1 MRVLITG
8 GAGFIGHNLA
18 IGLAEKGFDTV
29 ALDSLERSTEF
40 AIGRLKQYGISIVK
54 GNAKAI
60 SDCRGFDVVIHAA
73 AYVSVPESMNRPLD
87 YLENNVI
94 STARVAHE
102 CGRVGARLIYLSS
115 AAVYGNP
122 VKLPIPE
129 DHPINPQSPYGLSK
143 YLGELVI
150 RHFGEVYGLRYVIL
164 RLFNVYGPG
173 QNPAYAGVI
182 ASFIERT
189 LRSEP
194 LVIYGDGEQT
204 RDFIYVGDVAEIVL
218 RIIEEDLFDNNT
230 YNVGTGKPTSI
241 NELARMVME
250 VLGKK
255 DLEVIHERERPG
267 DIRHS
272 YADISKLRSRINIDP
287 TPLDVGLRKTL
298 NEIIA

>member
-1 MRVLITG
+1 M
-8 GAGFIGHNLA
+8 
-18 IGLAEKGFDTV
+18 
-29 ALDSLERSTEF
+29 
-40 AIGRLKQYGISIVK
+40 
-54 GNAKAI
+54 
-60 SDCRGFDVVIHAA
+60 IHAA
-73 AYVSVPESMNRPLD
+73 AYVSVPESMSKPLD

-94 STARVAHE
+94 STARIAHE
-102 CGRVGARLIYLSS
+102 CGKVGAGLIYLSS

-182 ASFIERT
+182 ASFIERA
-189 LRSEP
+189 LRNEP

-218 RIIEEDLFDNNT
+218 RIIEGGLFDNNT
-230 YNVGTGKPTSI
+230 YNVGTGRPTTI
-241 NELARMVME
+241 NELARIVME

-255 DLEVIHERERPG
+255 NLKVIHERERPG
-267 DIRHS
+267 DVRHS
-272 YADISKLRSRINIDP
+272 YAYVGRLRSRIIMNP